1 MDGPTNEPADGASS
15 AERGSTAILTIPNV
29 ISSVRI
35 LTIPAFVA
43 LIVGD
48 GTAPAGIVLFAVVAA
63 TDWIDG
69 AIARRTGQ
77 VSRLGTILDPVA
89 DRLAIA
95 AGLIALVVAG
105 AVPLWAALLVVA
117 RDGVVLLVGALALGL
132 RGIRVEVRSL
142 GKIATFGLMV
152 SVTGIAWGHF
162 DVPLSAT
169 ATALGW
175 LVFPVALV
183 EYYVATAMY
192 VGDLRRA
199 LATER

>member
-1 MDGPTNEPADGASS
+1 MDGPTNEPANRGPS
-15 AERGSTAILTIPNV
+15 AQRASTAILTIPNL

-35 LTIPAFVA
+35 LAIPAFVA
-43 LIVGD
+43 LIVND
-48 GTAPAGIVLFAVVAA
+48 DTASAGIVLFAVVAA

-69 AIARRTGQ
+69 AVARRTGQ
-77 VSRLGTILDPVA
+77 VSQLGTILDPVA

-95 AGLIALVVAG
+95 AGLVALVVAG
-105 AVPLWAALLVVA
+105 AVPLWVALVVVV
-117 RDGVVLLVGALALGL
+117 RDAVVLLVGALALGL

-152 SVTGIAWGHF
+152 SITGIAWGHF
-162 DVPLSAT
+162 DVPLAAS

-192 VGDLRRA
+192 AGDLRRA
-199 LATER
+199 LDAGR

>member
-1 MDGPTNEPADGASS
+1 MRPPTDDARARDVSE
-15 AERGSTAILTIPNV
+15 AIVTIPNA
-29 ISSVRI
+29 ISAVRI
-35 LTIPAFVA
+35 LLIPAFVA
-43 LIVGD
+43 LIVHD
-48 GTAPAGIVLFAVVAA
+48 GTEAAGIVLFASVAA
-63 TDWIDG
+63 TDWVDG

-77 VSRLGTILDPVA
+77 VSRLGAVLDPVA
-89 DRLAIA
+89 DRLAIG
-95 AGLIALVVAG
+95 AGLVAFVVAD
-105 AVPLWAALLVVA
+105 AVPLWVALVVVL
-117 RDGVVLLVGALALGL
+117 RDAVVLIVGAIALAA

-152 SVTGIAWGHF
+152 SVTGIAWGHV
-162 DVPLSAT
+162 DVPLAAT

-199 LATER
+199 LASRR